1 MQFSLTNSKIYRKLL
16 SALFTWILL
25 LFVYLYVIIESTTGE
40 FLFFLT
46 IAGYVSFIGIF
57 GFGVMTSIFIDV
69 ITKKIKGGTKYIVK
83 LLFFMISGVIGSVI
97 LSNSHDPYSS
107 WLIRM
112 RSGCVKGFRRFFATT
127 RFARHTLSTVFI
139 ILRKRG
145 SHAQ

>member
-69 ITKKIKGGTKYIVK
+69 ITKKIKGGIKYIVK
-83 LLFFMISGVIGSVI
+83 LLIY
-97 LSNSHDPYSS
+97 D
-107 WLIRM
+107 
-112 RSGCVKGFRRFFATT
+112 FRCDWKRY
-127 RFARHTLSTVFI
+127 FI
-139 ILRKRG
+139 N
-145 SHAQ
+145 QP